1 MYHKV
6 LASGQVIWRYRC
18 MGKTIRHG
26 IDPETNIIKYDDIYN
41 IVFKRLKELFN
52 SIKNDDDSFIYKLM
66 SKHEV
71 GGQEKKLEV
80 EKNKIQRKLDTISK
94 LIKKLYEDYIEGIL
108 NIENY
113 QTMVNE
119 YQKEQVELKARLEKI
134 ADLINQK
141 TNENDNIKK
150 FKEVANKYLDFK
162 VLTAELVNNLI
173 DHIEI
178 GFPKVVDGI
187 QVREINIFYRFIN

>member
-1 MYHKV
+1 
-6 LASGQVIWRYRC
+6 
-18 MGKTIRHG
+18 
-26 IDPETNIIKYDDIYN
+26 
-41 IVFKRLKELFN
+41 
-52 SIKNDDDSFIYKLM
+52 M

-71 GGQEKKLEV
+71 GVQEKKLEV

-108 NIENY
+108 TTENY
-113 QTMVNE
+113 QTLVNE
-119 YQKEQVELKARLEKI
+119 YQKEQVELKERLEKI
-134 ADLINQK
+134 TDLINQK
-141 TNENDNIKK
+141 TNETDNIKK
-150 FKEVANKYLDFK
+150 FKEVATKYLDFK